1 MRYLRRNGKTIL
13 SGILELVVGIL
24 LFINPEGLTNVIFKG
39 IGIVLL
45 FCGAFCAVQ
54 YFRTEPMRA
63 VLEQNLFKGLLMLL
77 VGCCLTFYTGVLG
90 TVFAELARVYGLV
103 ILIAGIMKIQQTVD
117 LLRLKVRFWFLS
129 VLGAL
134 AALVFAGLLLFYPF
148 ETAGALWQLAAI
160 SLIVEAVLDIVLLL
174 FTGGGKRM
182 SDDVWSD
189 EQK

>member
-13 SGILELVVGIL
+13 SGILELLVGIL

-148 ETAGALWQLAAI
+148 ETTGALWQLAAI

-182 SDDVWSD
+182 SEDVWSD
-189 EQK
+189 DPQ

>member
-45 FCGAFCAVQ
+45 FCGTFCAVQ

-182 SDDVWSD
+182 DDDVWSD
-189 EQK
+189 DPQ